1 MIHSVNVNTR
11 AKGNPMKAARDWCF
25 ERPTRER
32 VPKVIERPGVFR
44 YNDNNDDNNN
54 NNNSDS
60 DNNNDNN
67 NFI

>member
-1 MIHSVNVNTR
+1 
-11 AKGNPMKAARDWCF
+11 MKAARDWCF

-54 NNNSDS
+54 NNNNNNSDS